1 MKKLLLFI
9 AFISICVV
17 SWAQEPLKADAG
29 EDGVICSVVND
40 SIILGGSPSA
50 IGGNGNFIYTWD
62 IYPKPYVPYSNAPN
76 LNYFASDILSDTTL
90 PNPKLGSSLLPITDM
105 QPLIFILN
113 VLDDSM
119 TSAKDSV
126 QYWMV
131 DWIVSDGN
139 AMIYTY
145 PGDTQT
151 ISPQGFA
158 GGFPPYTFDWGDSPN
173 LIGERYDLNVYPE
186 SFLPSRQIIVPD
198 GPSIYWSAL
207 AVTDSL
213 GCTGSIGTYEGF
225 IIEPLSVMDR
235 YGKEK
240 STWAI
245 NGSTLSIA
253 GRENIESTRIFD
265 MHGRFLRERLAVNS
279 SSCEIEIKERG
290 FFVARVNYVSGEKEA
305 FKFQILL

>member
-1 MKKLLLFI
+1 MKKLLFS

-17 SWAQEPLKADAG
+17 SWAQEPLVADAG
-29 EDGVICSVVND
+29 NDSIFCSVVPD
-40 SIILGGSPSA
+40 SFIIGGSPSA

-62 IYPKPYVPYSNAPN
+62 IYPKPYVPFPSAPN
-76 LNYFASDILSDTTL
+76 LMYYASDFLSDSTDSNPFLIRTL
-90 PNPKLGSSLLPITDM
+90 PSNERGPI
-105 QPLIFILN
+105 IFILT
-113 VLDDSM
+113 LSDDSNGL
-119 TSAKDSV
+119 AIDSV
-126 QYWMV
+126 QFWY
-131 DWIVSDGN
+131 VSWTTLDGN

-173 LIGERYDLNVYPE
+173 LIGERYDYNVYPE
-186 SFLPSRQIIVPD
+186 VYLPSRQVIVQD
-198 GPSIYWSAL
+198 GPSPYWNGL

-245 NGSTLSIA
+245 NGSTLSIT

-265 MHGRFLRERLAVNS
+265 MHGRMLRERLAVNS
-279 SSCEIEIKERG
+279 SSCEIEIKEHG
-290 FFVARVNYVSGEKEA
+290 FFVARVKYVSGEKEA
-305 FKFQILL
+305 FKFQILR